1 MSRSNPIVRGV
12 VRLALLL
19 FLSSCAQPMGLSTG
33 ATGALYKPDGP
44 GPFPAVVVLHGCN
57 GVSPHMQAWAQ
68 RLNRWGYA
76 AVVVDS
82 FGPRGYPEG
91 VCAKGLLVPPELRA
105 RDAFAAAAWLR
116 SQPFVDGAHIGV
128 VGFSHGGWTIMR
140 AILET
145 AVREADATPFQAAVA
160 YYPYCAFSRVPIA
173 SDTLILI
180 GDADDWTPA
189 PRCTSYVAAQIAPP
203 HALDIKVYPRATHA
217 FDVMAAPRT
226 AFGHFMSYDPAAA
239 DDSFELTRRFFDAR
253 LKARAD

>member
-1 MSRSNPIVRGV
+1 MSRFHPIVRGV

-19 FLSSCAQPMGLSTG
+19 VLSSCAQPMGLSTG

-57 GVSPHMQAWAQ
+57 GVSPQMQAWAQ

-82 FGPRGYPEG
+82 FGPRGYPDG
-91 VCAKGLLVPPELRA
+91 ICAKVQLVPAETRA

-116 SQPFVDGAHIGV
+116 NQPLVDGARIGV
-128 VGFSHGGWTIMR
+128 IGFSHGGWTVMR
-140 AILET
+140 AILEP
-145 AVREADATPFQAAVA
+145 AVREAGAVPFRAAVA
-160 YYPYCAFSRVPIA
+160 YYPACPPGHATIA

-189 PRCTSYVAAQIAPP
+189 PRCTAYVASQVEPA
-203 HALDIKVYPRATHA
+203 HTLEIKVYPGATHA
-217 FDVMAAPRT
+217 FDVMASPRT
-226 AFGHFMSYDPAAA
+226 AFGHFMSYDPSAA
-239 DDSFELTRRFFDAR
+239 DDSFAMARRFFDAR
-253 LKARAD
+253 LKAN